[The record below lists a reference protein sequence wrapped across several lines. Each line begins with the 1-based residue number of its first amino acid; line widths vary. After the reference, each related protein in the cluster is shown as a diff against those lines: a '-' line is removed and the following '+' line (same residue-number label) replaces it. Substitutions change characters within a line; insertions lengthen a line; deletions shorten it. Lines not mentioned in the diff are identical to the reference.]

1 MSTKDQNN
9 PNEDKIIYRELSYKI
24 MQAVFEVHGIL
35 GPGFPEEK
43 YERALCKEFRDRKIS
58 FERQKNAKLIYKDE
72 DLGDFRLDIVVENK
86 IILELKSISQMH
98 EVFEAQVFSYLKA
111 TKLKL
116 GILINFGKKKVE
128 YKRIVN

>member
-1 MSTKDQNN
+1 
-9 PNEDKIIYRELSYKI
+9 

>member
-35 GPGFPEEK
+35 GPGFPEEQ